1 LNVPTRE
8 QFLEVLNTKK
18 SVTGVNRGFLK
29 KDNHIFTY
37 SQIRTGL
44 TYGYGK
50 RKVVGDG
57 VSTLPIDL

>member
-1 LNVPTRE
+1 LNVLTRE

-18 SVTGVNRGFLK
+18 SVKGVNRGFLK

-44 TYGYGK
+44 TYRYEK
-50 RKVVGDG
+50 RKIVGDG